1 MQTER
6 QKEIIETALDLIY
19 KKGIQGLTIKN
30 LSEKIGIT
38 EPAIYRHFENKISIL
53 VAILDFFKNNT
64 EQIFENELKND
75 DHAID
80 KIEHLFN
87 RHFSNFSKMPS
98 LVSVVFSEEIFINE
112 PDLIKKIAEIM
123 DKNDKILTEII
134 THGQKKNE
142 IRNDIP
148 AKHLSTIIM
157 GSLRLF
163 VKKWQFLE
171 SVNNLPSQG
180 QELFDSIKLLIQK

>member
-6 QKEIIETALDLIY
+6 QKEIIEAALDLIY

-53 VAILDFFKNNT
+53 VSILDFFKNNT

-75 DHAID
+75 DNAID
-80 KIEHLFN
+80 KIEHLFS
-87 RHFSNFSKMPS
+87 RHFSTFSKMPS
-98 LVSVVFSEEIFINE
+98 LVSVVFSEEIFVNE
-112 PDLIKKIAEIM
+112 PVLVGKIAEIM

-134 THGQKKNE
+134 TNGQRKK
-142 IRNDIP
+142 
-148 AKHLSTIIM
+148 
-157 GSLRLF
+157 
-163 VKKWQFLE
+163 
-171 SVNNLPSQG
+171 
-180 QELFDSIKLLIQK
+180 